1 MLVLDLT
8 CVQWKEFE
16 MSLKPGTL
24 VKYTSATAAEAHAAA
39 ALRRPAAAA
48 AGRPGAA
55 LHCRWNLNWSWNEI
69 EAKLTGIVLKN
80 LENDRLQVRWFGIN
94 KTFNY
99 EYEEYLEVVK

>member
-1 MLVLDLT
+1 
-8 CVQWKEFE
+8 

-24 VKYTSATAAEAHAAA
+24 VKYAALQVVLGQSAAA
-39 ALRRPAAAA
+39 
-48 AGRPGAA
+48 
-55 LHCRWNLNWSWNEI
+55 HCHRSLNLTWNEI